1 MIDATDNRSN
11 VLAPQADLNVMRTTT
26 MMMAAA
32 LALAS
37 LATHAADNTLLIQI
51 DPSGKFRV
59 WHTEGENMLN
69 EEDVYA
75 LVDSA
80 TPEGGAPVPTVAGMA
95 SAQRTANGVV
105 VSLHDKRVDNTLL
118 IDRDDCGGTKLWHG
132 DGATNLRDEDL
143 TELVLTALP
152 EGGARMTIGENH
164 ARAFTARI
172 GVIAVLWK
180 PKKR

>member
-1 MIDATDNRSN
+1 
-11 VLAPQADLNVMRTTT
+11 MRTRTRLI
-26 MMMAAA
+26 A
-32 LALAS
+32 LAATLAS
-37 LATHAADNTLLIQI
+37 FAANAADDTLLIQI
-51 DPSGKFRV
+51 EPNGKYRV

-75 LVDSA
+75 LTDSA
-80 TPEGGAPVPTVAGMA
+80 TAEGGEPVPTVAGAA
-95 SAQRTANGVV
+95 SARRTKNGIVV
-105 VSLHDKRVDNTLL
+105 TLHEKQVDNRLL

-132 DGATNLRDEDL
+132 DGTTALRDEEL

-152 EGGARMTIGENH
+152 EGGARMTIGDRY
-164 ARAFTARI
+164 ARAYTARI